1 VQEPLPAPT
10 VRLVDRLAGIPGFDA
25 ELGLRFCG
33 NREESLLLVLQQ
45 FDALYGRSATTLVD
59 EVTAGNRREA
69 HRLTHSLNGASGVIG
84 AERIQKLA
92 AALEVALAT
101 RRNDAEVTT
110 AAEQLQFALGA
121 LIQALRERIE
131 LVAAAPLPAQRAAP
145 SPASVALEARLDELE
160 GLLGDADFGA
170 GALYRQHA
178 DAIRRLLGSSA
189 QTFEQHLRAYDYL
202 HALDCLRA
210 ARARATA

>member
-45 FDALYGRSATTLVD
+45 FDALYGKSATTLVD
-59 EVTAGNRREA
+59 EVAAGNRREV
-69 HRLTHSLNGASGVIG
+69 HRLAHSLNGASGVIG
-84 AERIQKLA
+84 AERIQHLA

-101 RRNDAEVTT
+101 RRNDAEVTM

-121 LIQALRERIE
+121 LIQALRERVALI
-131 LVAAAPLPAQRAAP
+131 AAAPVPAQIAAP
-145 SPASVALEARLDELE
+145 SPVSAALEASLDELE